1 MPLTVAKTAGFC
13 FGVRRAVDTVYEQL
27 ERIPST
33 SSPKLFT
40 LGEIIH
46 NAQVVE
52 ELDSL
57 GAVAVDSLEKLLE
70 LEEQLSQQNRPYIPV
85 IIRSHGVPKKVYEAL
100 DSRSIPYIDATCPN
114 VKRIQKIVEE
124 QPEGT
129 LVLIAGDAVHPEI
142 QGIIGHCNVT
152 CVTFTSAK
160 ELAEFT
166 ENHANLSKMNS
177 VMVAQTTFNTSEW
190 QKCVETAKN
199 LYTNL
204 KIFDTICKATLM
216 RQTEAAQ
223 LAEVSDI
230 MIVIG
235 GRHSSNT
242 QKLSD
247 ICSRFTKTIW
257 VETARELLS
266 GQADVVCQIDAGS
279 RVGVTA
285 GASTPVRII
294 KEVQKTMSEILK
306 EEEMSFEE
314 MLNQSFKSTYTGEK
328 VKGIVTGIAPNEIT
342 VDIGTKHTGYVPL
355 SELTNDPSLS
365 TEDIVKKGDEIE
377 LVVLRVND
385 VEGTVM
391 LSKKRLDAQA
401 GFEKVMAAAGTGEVL
416 SGTVTDVVKGGI
428 LAVTEGVKVFI
439 PASLSGVS
447 KNEPLEQLLKQKV
460 DFVIR
465 EVNEKRHRAV
475 GSIKDVL
482 KEQKKVLEDKFWSE
496 VEVGKRYQ
504 GVVKSITSYGAF
516 VDLGGVDG
524 MVHISELSWLRI
536 KHPSDVV
543 KVGDVL
549 DVYVKDIDVE
559 NKKISLGY
567 KKTEDNPWEVL
578 KRDYEVGSV
587 VTAKVVSMTA
597 FGAFAQIIPGVDG
610 LIHIS
615 QISNER
621 INKPQDVLTI
631 GQEVQVQ
638 ITDIDFEKK
647 RVSLS
652 MKALLE
658 DNAQE
663 EAAEA
668 SEETT
673 EVNELFPCR

>member
-1 MPLTVAKTAGFC
+1 MPVTVAKTAGFC
-13 FGVRRAVDTVYEQL
+13 FGVRRAVDTVYQQL
-27 ERIPST
+27 EESCRT
-33 SSPKLFT
+33 ELPKLYT

-46 NAQVVE
+46 NPQVVE
-52 ELDSL
+52 ELQAL
-57 GAVAVDSLEKLLE
+57 GAVAVEQLPELLT
-70 LEEQLSQQNRPYIPV
+70 LEETEKVPV
-85 IIRSHGVPKKVYEAL
+85 IIRSHGVPHSVYEAFEEN
-100 DSRSIPYIDATCPN
+100 DIPYVDATCPY
-114 VKRIQKIVEE
+114 VRQIQKIVAD
-124 QPEGT
+124 QPQDT
-129 LVLIAGDAVHPEI
+129 LVLVAGDAKHPEVK
-142 QGIIGHCNVT
+142 GIIGHCNAT
-152 CVTFTSAK
+152 FVTFESAE
-160 ELAEFT
+160 ELQKIT
-166 ENHANLSKMNS
+166 ENSPNLAKMNS

-190 QKCVETAKN
+190 QKCVETAKK
-199 LYTNL
+199 LYTKP

-216 RQTEAAQ
+216 RQTEAAH

-242 QKLSD
+242 RKLSD
-247 ICSRFTKTIW
+247 ICSRYCKTIW
-257 VETARELLS
+257 VETAQELLN
-266 GQADVVCQIDAGS
+266 GQADVVCQIAAGS

-314 MLNQSFKSTYTGEK
+314 MLDQSFKSTYTGEK
-328 VKGIVTGIAPNEIT
+328 VKAVVTSVAPNEIT

-355 SELTNDPSLS
+355 AELTSDPSLKP
-365 TEDIVKKGDEIE
+365 EDIVKKGDEIE

-416 SGTVTDVVKGGI
+416 SGTVTDVVKGGV
-428 LAVTEGVKVFI
+428 LAITEGVKVFI

-482 KEQKKVLEDKFWSE
+482 KEQKKALEEKFWSE

-504 GVVKSITSYGAF
+504 GVVKSLTSYGAF

-549 DVYVKDIDVE
+549 DVYVKDIDTE

-578 KRDYEVGSV
+578 KRDYEIGSV

-638 ITDIDFEKK
+638 ITDIDFDKK

-652 MKALLE
+652 MKALL
-658 DNAQE
+658 DDSAE
-663 EAAEA
+663 EAAE
-668 SEETT
+668 
-673 EVNELFPCR
+673 EVSAEDAE

>member
-1 MPLTVAKTAGFC
+1 MPK
-13 FGVRRAVDTVYEQL
+13 
-27 ERIPST
+27 
-33 SSPKLFT
+33 
-40 LGEIIH
+40 
-46 NAQVVE
+46 N
-52 ELDSL
+52 
-57 GAVAVDSLEKLLE
+57 
-70 LEEQLSQQNRPYIPV
+70 
-85 IIRSHGVPKKVYEAL
+85 VYEAL

-152 CVTFTSAK
+152 CITFTSAK

-365 TEDIVKKGDEIE
+365 TEYIVKKGDEIE

-647 RVSLS
+647 RVSMS

-668 SEETT
+668 SEETA
-673 EVNELFPCR
+673 EVNE

>member
-314 MLNQSFKSTYTGEK
+314 MLDQSFKSTYTGEK

-673 EVNELFPCR
+673 EVNE

>member
-1 MPLTVAKTAGFC
+1 MPVTVAKTAGFC

-27 ERIPST
+27 QCSSLPT
-33 SSPKLFT
+33 SPKLFT

-46 NAQVVE
+46 NSQVVDELKALGAIPVPSLE
-52 ELDSL
+52 EL
-57 GAVAVDSLEKLLE
+57 LEQE
-70 LEEQLSQQNRPYIPV
+70 LSRKQQGLPFVPI
-85 IIRSHGVPKKVYEAL
+85 IIRSHGVARKVYEAL
-100 DSRSIPYIDATCPN
+100 EQNEIPYIDATCPN
-114 VKRIQKIVEE
+114 VQRIQKIAAD

-129 LVLIAGDAVHPEI
+129 LLLIAGDSNHPEI
-142 QGIIGHCNVT
+142 QGIMGHCNVT
-152 CVTFTSAK
+152 CVTFQSAE
-160 ELAEFT
+160 ELRNLT
-166 ENHANLSKMNS
+166 EKHANLSKMTS

-223 LAEVSDI
+223 LAEVSDF

-242 QKLSD
+242 KKLSD
-247 ICSRFTKTIW
+247 ICGRFCTTIW

-266 GQADVVCQIDAGS
+266 GRADVVCQIDAGS

-294 KEVQKTMSEILK
+294 KEVQKTMSEIVK

-314 MLNQSFKSTYTGEK
+314 MLNQSFKSTYTGER
-328 VKGIVTGIAPNEIT
+328 VKAIVTGIAPNEIT

-355 SELTNDPSLS
+355 SELTSDPSLKP
-365 TEDIVKKGDEIE
+365 EDIVKKGDEIE

-416 SGTVTDVVKGGI
+416 SGTVTDVVKGGV

-482 KEQKKVLEDKFWSE
+482 KEQKKALEEKFWSE

-578 KRDYEVGSV
+578 KRDYEIGSV

-631 GQEVQVQ
+631 GQEVQVK
-638 ITDIDFEKK
+638 ITDIDFDKK

-652 MKALLE
+652 MKALLDE
-658 DNAQE
+658 NAEEASE
-663 EAAEA
+663 EAAEEV
-668 SEETT
+668 SEETA
-673 EVNELFPCR
+673 E

>member
-100 DSRSIPYIDATCPN
+100 ESRSIPYIDATCPN

-673 EVNELFPCR
+673 EVNE

>member
-1 MPLTVAKTAGFC
+1 MPVTVAKTAGFC

-27 ERIPST
+27 QCSSLPT
-33 SSPKLFT
+33 SPKLFT

-46 NAQVVE
+46 NSQVVD
-52 ELDSL
+52 ELKSL
-57 GAVAVDSLEKLLE
+57 GAIPIPSLEELLE
-70 LEEQLSQQNRPYIPV
+70 QELSRKQQGLPFVPV
-85 IIRSHGVPKKVYEAL
+85 IIRSHGVARKVYEAL
-100 DSRSIPYIDATCPN
+100 EQNEIPYIDATCPN
-114 VKRIQKIVEE
+114 VQRIQKIAAD

-129 LVLIAGDAVHPEI
+129 LLLIAGDSNHPEI
-142 QGIIGHCNVT
+142 QGIMGHCNVT
-152 CVTFTSAK
+152 CVTFQSAE
-160 ELAEFT
+160 ELRNLT
-166 ENHANLSKMNS
+166 EKHANLSKMTS

-223 LAEVSDI
+223 LAEVSDF

-242 QKLSD
+242 KKLSD
-247 ICSRFTKTIW
+247 ICGRFCTTIW

-266 GQADVVCQIDAGS
+266 GRADVVCQIDAGS

-294 KEVQKTMSEILK
+294 KEVQKTMSEIVK

-314 MLNQSFKSTYTGEK
+314 MLNQSFKSTYTGER
-328 VKGIVTGIAPNEIT
+328 VKAIVTGIAPNEIT

-355 SELTNDPSLS
+355 SELTSDPSLKP
-365 TEDIVKKGDEIE
+365 EDIVKKGDEIE

-416 SGTVTDVVKGGI
+416 SGTVTDVVKGGV

-482 KEQKKVLEDKFWSE
+482 KEQKKALEEKFWSE

-578 KRDYEVGSV
+578 KRDYEIGSV

-631 GQEVQVQ
+631 GQEVQVK
-638 ITDIDFEKK
+638 ITDIDFDKK

-652 MKALLE
+652 MKALLDE
-658 DNAQE
+658 NAEEASE
-663 EAAEA
+663 EAAEEV
-668 SEETT
+668 SEETA
-673 EVNELFPCR
+673 E

>member
-1 MPLTVAKTAGFC
+1 MPVTVAKTAGFC
-13 FGVRRAVDTVYEQL
+13 FGVRRAVDTVYRQL
-27 ERIPST
+27 EESCRT
-33 SSPKLFT
+33 ESPKLYT

-46 NAQVVE
+46 NPQVVE
-52 ELDSL
+52 ELNDL
-57 GAVAVDSLEKLLE
+57 GAVAV
-70 LEEQLSQQNRPYIPV
+70 EQLPELLTLEQTEKVPV
-85 IIRSHGVPKKVYEAL
+85 IIRSHGVPHSVYEAFEENG
-100 DSRSIPYIDATCPN
+100 IPYVDATCPY
-114 VKRIQKIVEE
+114 VRQIQKIVAD
-124 QPEGT
+124 QPQDT
-129 LVLIAGDAVHPEI
+129 LVLVAGDAKHPEVK
-142 QGIIGHCNVT
+142 GIIGHCNAT
-152 CVTFTSAK
+152 FVTFESAE
-160 ELAEFT
+160 ELQKIT
-166 ENHANLSKMNS
+166 ENSPNLAKMNS

-190 QKCVETAKN
+190 QKCVETAKK
-199 LYTNL
+199 LYTKP

-216 RQTEAAQ
+216 RQTEAAH

-242 QKLSD
+242 RKLSD
-247 ICSRFTKTIW
+247 ICSRYCKTIW
-257 VETARELLS
+257 VETAQELLN
-266 GQADVVCQIDAGS
+266 GQADVVCQIAAGS

-314 MLNQSFKSTYTGEK
+314 MLDQSFKSTYTGEK
-328 VKGIVTGIAPNEIT
+328 VKAVVTSVAPNEIT

-355 SELTNDPSLS
+355 AELTSDPSLKP
-365 TEDIVKKGDEIE
+365 EDIVKKGDEIE

-416 SGTVTDVVKGGI
+416 SGTVTDVVKGGV
-428 LAVTEGVKVFI
+428 LAITEGVKVFI

-482 KEQKKVLEDKFWSE
+482 KEQKKALEEKFWGE

-504 GVVKSITSYGAF
+504 GVVKSLTSYGAF

-549 DVYVKDIDVE
+549 DVYVKDIDPE

-578 KRDYEVGSV
+578 KRDYEIGSV

-638 ITDIDFEKK
+638 ITDIDFDKK

-652 MKALLE
+652 MKALL
-658 DNAQE
+658 DDSAE
-663 EAAEA
+663 EAAE
-668 SEETT
+668 
-673 EVNELFPCR
+673 EVSAEDAE

>member
-27 ERIPST
+27 ERISST

-85 IIRSHGVPKKVYEAL
+85 IIRSHGVPKKVYETL
-100 DSRSIPYIDATCPN
+100 NSRSIPYIDATCPN

-266 GQADVVCQIDAGS
+266 GQADVVCHIDAGS

-673 EVNELFPCR
+673 EVNE

>member
-1 MPLTVAKTAGFC
+1 MPVTVAKTAGFC

-27 ERIPST
+27 QCSSLPT
-33 SSPKLFT
+33 SPKLFT

-46 NAQVVE
+46 NSQVVDELKALGAIPVPSLE
-52 ELDSL
+52 EL
-57 GAVAVDSLEKLLE
+57 LEQE
-70 LEEQLSQQNRPYIPV
+70 LSRKQQGLPFVPV
-85 IIRSHGVPKKVYEAL
+85 IIRSHGVARKVYEAL
-100 DSRSIPYIDATCPN
+100 EQNEIPYIDATCPN
-114 VKRIQKIVEE
+114 VQRIQKIAAD
-124 QPEGT
+124 QPEGS
-129 LVLIAGDAVHPEI
+129 LLLIAGDSNHPEI
-142 QGIIGHCNVT
+142 QGIMGHCNVT
-152 CVTFTSAK
+152 YVTFQSAE
-160 ELAEFT
+160 ELRNLT
-166 ENHANLSKMNS
+166 EKHANLSKMTS

-223 LAEVSDI
+223 LAEVSDF

-242 QKLSD
+242 KKLSD
-247 ICSRFTKTIW
+247 ICGRFCTTIW

-266 GQADVVCQIDAGS
+266 GRADVVCQIDAGS

-294 KEVQKTMSEILK
+294 KEVQKTMSEIVK

-314 MLNQSFKSTYTGEK
+314 MLNQSFKSTYTGER
-328 VKGIVTGIAPNEIT
+328 VKAIVTGIAPNEIT

-355 SELTNDPSLS
+355 SELTSDPSLKP
-365 TEDIVKKGDEIE
+365 EDIVKKGDEIE

-416 SGTVTDVVKGGI
+416 SGTVTDVVKGGV

-482 KEQKKVLEDKFWSE
+482 KEQKKALEEKFWSE

-578 KRDYEVGSV
+578 KRDYEIGSV

-631 GQEVQVQ
+631 GQEVQVK
-638 ITDIDFEKK
+638 ITDIDFDKK

-652 MKALLE
+652 MKALLDE
-658 DNAQE
+658 NAEEASE
-663 EAAEA
+663 EAAEEV
-668 SEETT
+668 SEETA
-673 EVNELFPCR
+673 E

>member
-631 GQEVQVQ
+631 GQEVEVQ

-668 SEETT
+668 SEETA
-673 EVNELFPCR
+673 EVNE

>member
-1 MPLTVAKTAGFC
+1 MPVTVAKTAGFC
-13 FGVRRAVDTVYEQL
+13 FGVRRAVDTVSRQL
-27 ERIPST
+27 EESCRT
-33 SSPKLFT
+33 ESPKLYT

-46 NAQVVE
+46 NPQVVE
-52 ELDSL
+52 ELNTL
-57 GAVAVDSLEKLLE
+57 GAVAV
-70 LEEQLSQQNRPYIPV
+70 EQLPELLTLEQTEKVPV
-85 IIRSHGVPKKVYEAL
+85 IIRSHGVPHSVYEAFEQNG
-100 DSRSIPYIDATCPN
+100 IPYVDATCPY
-114 VKRIQKIVEE
+114 VRQIQKIVAD
-124 QPEGT
+124 QPQDT
-129 LVLIAGDAVHPEI
+129 LVLVAGDAKHPEVK
-142 QGIIGHCNVT
+142 GIIGHCNAT
-152 CVTFTSAK
+152 FVTFESAE
-160 ELAEFT
+160 ELQKIT
-166 ENHANLSKMNS
+166 ENSPNLAKMNS

-190 QKCVETAKN
+190 QKCVETAKK
-199 LYTNL
+199 LYTKP

-216 RQTEAAQ
+216 RQTEAAH

-242 QKLSD
+242 RKLSD
-247 ICSRFTKTIW
+247 ICSRYCKTIW
-257 VETARELLS
+257 VETAQELLN
-266 GQADVVCQIDAGS
+266 GQADVVCQIAAGS

-314 MLNQSFKSTYTGEK
+314 MLDQSFKSTYTGEK
-328 VKGIVTGIAPNEIT
+328 VKAVVTSVAPNEIT

-355 SELTNDPSLS
+355 AELTSDPSLKP
-365 TEDIVKKGDEIE
+365 EDIVKKGDEIE

-416 SGTVTDVVKGGI
+416 SGTVTDVVKGGV
-428 LAVTEGVKVFI
+428 LAITEGVKVFI

-482 KEQKKVLEDKFWSE
+482 KEQKKALEEKFWGE

-504 GVVKSITSYGAF
+504 GVVKSLTSYGAF

-549 DVYVKDIDVE
+549 DVYVKDIDTE

-578 KRDYEVGSV
+578 KRDYEIGSV

-638 ITDIDFEKK
+638 ITDIDFDKK

-652 MKALLE
+652 MKALL
-658 DNAQE
+658 DDSAE
-663 EAAEA
+663 EAAE
-668 SEETT
+668 
-673 EVNELFPCR
+673 EVSAEDAE

>member
-578 KRDYEVGSV
+578 KRDYEVSSV

-663 EAAEA
+663 ESAEA
-668 SEETT
+668 SEETA
-673 EVNELFPCR
+673 EVNE

>member
-1 MPLTVAKTAGFC
+1 MPVTVAKTAGFC

-27 ERIPST
+27 QCSSLPT
-33 SSPKLFT
+33 SPKLFT

-46 NAQVVE
+46 NSQVVDELKALGAIPIPSLE
-52 ELDSL
+52 EL
-57 GAVAVDSLEKLLE
+57 LEQE
-70 LEEQLSQQNRPYIPV
+70 LSRKQQGLPFVPV
-85 IIRSHGVPKKVYEAL
+85 IIRSHGVARKVYEAL
-100 DSRSIPYIDATCPN
+100 EQNEIPYIDATCPN
-114 VKRIQKIVEE
+114 VQRIQKIAAD

-129 LVLIAGDAVHPEI
+129 LLLIAGDSNHPEI
-142 QGIIGHCNVT
+142 QGIMGHCNVT
-152 CVTFTSAK
+152 CVTFQSAE
-160 ELAEFT
+160 ELRNLT
-166 ENHANLSKMNS
+166 EKHANLSKMTS

-223 LAEVSDI
+223 LAEVSDF

-242 QKLSD
+242 KKLSD
-247 ICSRFTKTIW
+247 ICGRFCTTIW

-266 GQADVVCQIDAGS
+266 GRADVVCQIDAGS

-294 KEVQKTMSEILK
+294 KEVQKTMSEIVK

-314 MLNQSFKSTYTGEK
+314 MLNQSFKSTYTGER
-328 VKGIVTGIAPNEIT
+328 VKAIVTGIAPNEIT

-355 SELTNDPSLS
+355 SELTSDPSLKP
-365 TEDIVKKGDEIE
+365 EDIVKKGDEIE

-416 SGTVTDVVKGGI
+416 SGTVTDVVKGGV

-482 KEQKKVLEDKFWSE
+482 KEQKKALEEKFWSE

-578 KRDYEVGSV
+578 KRDYEIGSV

-631 GQEVQVQ
+631 GQEVQVK
-638 ITDIDFEKK
+638 ITDIDFDKK

-652 MKALLE
+652 MKALLDE
-658 DNAQE
+658 NAEEASE
-663 EAAEA
+663 EAAEEV
-668 SEETT
+668 SEETA
-673 EVNELFPCR
+673 E

>member
-190 QKCVETAKN
+190 QKCVETAKK
-199 LYTNL
+199 LYTKP

-668 SEETT
+668 SEETA
-673 EVNELFPCR
+673 EVNE

>member
-27 ERIPST
+27 ERISST

-152 CVTFTSAK
+152 CVTFISAK

-673 EVNELFPCR
+673 EVNE

>member
-1 MPLTVAKTAGFC
+1 MIRVAKTAGFC
-13 FGVRRAVDTVYEQL
+13 FGVNRAVETVY
-27 ERIPST
+27 
-33 SSPKLFT
+33 KLLDDDKTVCT
-40 LGEIIH
+40 LGPIIH
-46 NAQVVE
+46 NPQLVE
-52 ELDSL
+52 ELGRKGVRIIDAPEDAKA
-57 GAVAVDSLEKLLE
+57 GETVV
-70 LEEQLSQQNRPYIPV
+70 
-85 IIRSHGVPKKVYEAL
+85 IRSHGVPPEVIEKLKAFGVDYK
-100 DSRSIPYIDATCPN
+100 DATCPY
-114 VKRIQKIVEE
+114 VQKIHRLVSDGER
-124 QPEGT
+124 EGRRVM
-129 LVLIAGDAVHPEI
+129 LAGDAKHPEVE
-142 QGIIGHCNVT
+142 GILGCCKT
-152 CVTFTSAK
+152 PYRTFKTREELENLFK
-160 ELAEFT
+160 NEPELAEMPLLFC
-166 ENHANLSKMNS
+166 E
-177 VMVAQTTFNTSEW
+177 QTTFNVEEW
-190 QKCVETAKN
+190 EKCLDFVKKVC
-199 LYTNL
+199 TNASV
-204 KIFDTICKATLM
+204 FDTICKATLM
-216 RQTEAAQ
+216 RQTEAAH

-242 QKLSD
+242 RKLSD
-247 ICSRFTKTIW
+247 ICSRYCKTIW
-257 VETARELLS
+257 VETAQELLN
-266 GQADVVCQIDAGS
+266 GQADVVCQIAAGS

-314 MLNQSFKSTYTGEK
+314 MLDQSFKSTYTGEK
-328 VKGIVTGIAPNEIT
+328 VKAVVTSVAPNEIT

-355 SELTNDPSLS
+355 AELTSDPSLKP
-365 TEDIVKKGDEIE
+365 EDIVKKGDEIE

-416 SGTVTDVVKGGI
+416 SGTVTDVVKGGV
-428 LAVTEGVKVFI
+428 LAITEGVKVFI

-482 KEQKKVLEDKFWSE
+482 KEQKKALEEKFWGE

-504 GVVKSITSYGAF
+504 GVVKSLTSYGAF

-549 DVYVKDIDVE
+549 DVYVKDIDTE

-578 KRDYEVGSV
+578 KRDYEIGSV

-638 ITDIDFEKK
+638 ITDIDFDKK

-652 MKALLE
+652 MKALL
-658 DNAQE
+658 DDSAE
-663 EAAEA
+663 EAAE
-668 SEETT
+668 
-673 EVNELFPCR
+673 EVSAEDAE

>member
-27 ERIPST
+27 ERISST

-152 CVTFTSAK
+152 YVTFTSVK
-160 ELAEFT
+160 DLAEFT

-673 EVNELFPCR
+673 EVNE

>member
-100 DSRSIPYIDATCPN
+100 NSRSIPYIDATCPN

-152 CVTFTSAK
+152 CVTFISAK

-673 EVNELFPCR
+673 EVNE

>member
-1 MPLTVAKTAGFC
+1 MPVTVAKTAGFC

-27 ERIPST
+27 QCSSLPT
-33 SSPKLFT
+33 SPKLFT

-46 NAQVVE
+46 NSQVVDELKALGAIPVPSLE
-52 ELDSL
+52 EL
-57 GAVAVDSLEKLLE
+57 LEQE
-70 LEEQLSQQNRPYIPV
+70 LSRKQQGLPFVPV
-85 IIRSHGVPKKVYEAL
+85 IIRSHGVARKVYEAL
-100 DSRSIPYIDATCPN
+100 KQNEIPYIDATCPN
-114 VKRIQKIVEE
+114 VQRIQKIAAD

-129 LVLIAGDAVHPEI
+129 LLLIAGDSNHPEI
-142 QGIIGHCNVT
+142 QGIMGHCNVT
-152 CVTFTSAK
+152 CVTFQSAE
-160 ELAEFT
+160 ELRNLT
-166 ENHANLSKMNS
+166 EKHANLSKMTS

-223 LAEVSDI
+223 LAEVSDF

-242 QKLSD
+242 KKLSD
-247 ICSRFTKTIW
+247 ICGRFCTTIW

-266 GQADVVCQIDAGS
+266 GRADVVCQIDAGS

-294 KEVQKTMSEILK
+294 KEVQKTMSEIVK

-314 MLNQSFKSTYTGEK
+314 MLNQSFKSTYTGER
-328 VKGIVTGIAPNEIT
+328 VKAIVTGIAPNEIT

-355 SELTNDPSLS
+355 SELTSDPSLKP
-365 TEDIVKKGDEIE
+365 EDIVKKGDEIE

-416 SGTVTDVVKGGI
+416 SGTVTDVVKGGV

-482 KEQKKVLEDKFWSE
+482 KEQKKALEEKFWSE

-578 KRDYEVGSV
+578 KRDYEIGSV

-631 GQEVQVQ
+631 GQEVQVK
-638 ITDIDFEKK
+638 ITDIDFDKK

-652 MKALLE
+652 MKALLDE
-658 DNAQE
+658 NAEEASE
-663 EAAEA
+663 EAAEEV
-668 SEETT
+668 SEETA
-673 EVNELFPCR
+673 E

>member
-385 VEGTVM
+385 VEGTIM

-668 SEETT
+668 SEETA
-673 EVNELFPCR
+673 EVNE

>member
-1 MPLTVAKTAGFC
+1 MPVTVAKTAGFC

-27 ERIPST
+27 QCSSLPT
-33 SSPKLFT
+33 SPKLFT

-46 NAQVVE
+46 NSQVVDELKALGAIPVPSLE
-52 ELDSL
+52 EL
-57 GAVAVDSLEKLLE
+57 LEQE
-70 LEEQLSQQNRPYIPV
+70 LSRKQQGLPFVPV
-85 IIRSHGVPKKVYEAL
+85 IIRSHGVARKVYEAL
-100 DSRSIPYIDATCPN
+100 EQNEIPYIDATCPN
-114 VKRIQKIVEE
+114 VQRIQKIAAD

-129 LVLIAGDAVHPEI
+129 LLLIAGDSNHPEI
-142 QGIIGHCNVT
+142 QGIMGHCNVT
-152 CVTFTSAK
+152 CVTFQSAE
-160 ELAEFT
+160 ELRNLT
-166 ENHANLSKMNS
+166 EKHANLSKMTS

-190 QKCVETAKN
+190 QKCVETAKK

-223 LAEVSDI
+223 LAEVSDF

-242 QKLSD
+242 KKLSD
-247 ICSRFTKTIW
+247 ICGRFCTTIW

-266 GQADVVCQIDAGS
+266 GRADVVCQIDAGS

-294 KEVQKTMSEILK
+294 KEVQKTMSEIVK

-314 MLNQSFKSTYTGEK
+314 MLNQSFKSTYTGER
-328 VKGIVTGIAPNEIT
+328 VKAIVTGIAPNEIT

-355 SELTNDPSLS
+355 SELTSDPSLKP
-365 TEDIVKKGDEIE
+365 EDIVKKGDEIE

-416 SGTVTDVVKGGI
+416 SGTVTDVVKGGV

-482 KEQKKVLEDKFWSE
+482 KEQKKALEEKFWSE

-578 KRDYEVGSV
+578 KRDYEIGSV

-631 GQEVQVQ
+631 GQEVQVK
-638 ITDIDFEKK
+638 ITDIDFDKK

-652 MKALLE
+652 MKALLDE
-658 DNAQE
+658 NAEEASE
-663 EAAEA
+663 EAAEEV
-668 SEETT
+668 SEETA
-673 EVNELFPCR
+673 E

>member
-1 MPLTVAKTAGFC
+1 MPVTVAKTAGFC

-27 ERIPST
+27 QCSSLPT
-33 SSPKLFT
+33 SPKLFT

-46 NAQVVE
+46 NSQVVD
-52 ELDSL
+52 ELKSL
-57 GAVAVDSLEKLLE
+57 GAIPVPSLEELLE
-70 LEEQLSQQNRPYIPV
+70 QELSRKQQGLPFVPV
-85 IIRSHGVPKKVYEAL
+85 IIRSHGVARKVYEAL
-100 DSRSIPYIDATCPN
+100 EQNEIPYIDATCPN
-114 VKRIQKIVEE
+114 VQRIQKIAAD

-129 LVLIAGDAVHPEI
+129 LLLIAGDSNHPEI
-142 QGIIGHCNVT
+142 QGIMGHCNVT
-152 CVTFTSAK
+152 CVTFQSAE
-160 ELAEFT
+160 ELRNLT
-166 ENHANLSKMNS
+166 EKHANLSKMTS

-223 LAEVSDI
+223 LAEVSDF

-242 QKLSD
+242 KKLSD
-247 ICSRFTKTIW
+247 ICGRFCTTIW

-266 GQADVVCQIDAGS
+266 GRADVVCQIDAGS

-294 KEVQKTMSEILK
+294 KEVQKTMSEIVK

-314 MLNQSFKSTYTGEK
+314 MLNQSFKSTYTGER
-328 VKGIVTGIAPNEIT
+328 VKAIVTGIAPNEIT

-355 SELTNDPSLS
+355 SELTSDPSLKP
-365 TEDIVKKGDEIE
+365 EDIVKKGDEIE

-416 SGTVTDVVKGGI
+416 SGTVTDVVKGGV

-482 KEQKKVLEDKFWSE
+482 KEQKKALEEKFWSE

-578 KRDYEVGSV
+578 KRDYEIGSV

-615 QISNER
+615 QISSER

-631 GQEVQVQ
+631 GQEVQVK
-638 ITDIDFEKK
+638 ITDIDFDKK

-652 MKALLE
+652 MKALLDE
-658 DNAQE
+658 NAEEASE
-663 EAAEA
+663 EAAEEV
-668 SEETT
+668 SEETA
-673 EVNELFPCR
+673 E

>member
-1 MPLTVAKTAGFC
+1 MPVTVAKTAGFC

-27 ERIPST
+27 QCSSLPT
-33 SSPKLFT
+33 SPKLFT

-46 NAQVVE
+46 NSQVVD
-52 ELDSL
+52 ELKSL
-57 GAVAVDSLEKLLE
+57 GAIPIPSLEELLE
-70 LEEQLSQQNRPYIPV
+70 QELSRKQQGLPFVPV
-85 IIRSHGVPKKVYEAL
+85 IIRSHGVARKVYEAL
-100 DSRSIPYIDATCPN
+100 EQNEIPYIDATCPN
-114 VKRIQKIVEE
+114 VQRIQKIAAD

-129 LVLIAGDAVHPEI
+129 LLLIAGDSNHPEI
-142 QGIIGHCNVT
+142 QGIMGHCNVT
-152 CVTFTSAK
+152 CVTFQSAE
-160 ELAEFT
+160 ELRNLT
-166 ENHANLSKMNS
+166 EKHANLSKMTS

-223 LAEVSDI
+223 LAEVSDF

-242 QKLSD
+242 KKLSD
-247 ICSRFTKTIW
+247 ICGRFCTTIW

-266 GQADVVCQIDAGS
+266 GRADVVCQIDAGS

-294 KEVQKTMSEILK
+294 KEVQKTMSEIVK

-314 MLNQSFKSTYTGEK
+314 MLNQSFKSTYTGER
-328 VKGIVTGIAPNEIT
+328 VKAIVTGIAPNEIT

-355 SELTNDPSLS
+355 SELTSDPSLKP
-365 TEDIVKKGDEIE
+365 EDIVKKGDEIE

-416 SGTVTDVVKGGI
+416 SGTVTDVVKGGV

-482 KEQKKVLEDKFWSE
+482 KEQKKALEEKFWSE

-578 KRDYEVGSV
+578 KRDYEIGSV

-631 GQEVQVQ
+631 GQEVQVK
-638 ITDIDFEKK
+638 ITDIDFDKK

-652 MKALLE
+652 MKALLDE
-658 DNAQE
+658 NVEEASE
-663 EAAEA
+663 EAAEEV
-668 SEETT
+668 SEETA
-673 EVNELFPCR
+673 E

>member
-1 MPLTVAKTAGFC
+1 MPVTVAKTAGFC
-13 FGVRRAVDTVYEQL
+13 FGVQRAVETVYEQL
-27 ERIPST
+27 KKNT
-33 SSPKLFT
+33 GSSFPKLFT

-46 NAQVVE
+46 NPQVVE
-52 ELDSL
+52 DLHRL
-57 GAVAVDSLEKLLE
+57 GAVAVDSLDKLLE
-70 LEEQLSQQNRPYIPV
+70 LESEQLRSGQPLIPV
-85 IIRSHGVPKKVYEAL
+85 IIRSHGVPHEVYTQL
-100 DSRSIPYIDATCPN
+100 QNHNIPYIDATCVN
-114 VKRIQKIVEE
+114 VKKIQKIVGE
-124 QPEGT
+124 QPENT
-129 LVLIAGDAVHPEI
+129 LVLIAGDAAHPEVK
-142 QGIIGHCNVT
+142 GIIGHCNVT
-152 CVTFTSAK
+152 CVTFQSAQ
-160 ELAEFT
+160 ELQTFT
-166 ENHANLSKMNS
+166 ENHPNLSKMNS
-177 VMVAQTTFNTSEW
+177 IMVAQTTFNTSEW
-190 QKCVETAKN
+190 QKCVETAKK

-216 RQTEAAQ
+216 RQTEAAR

-242 QKLSD
+242 KKLSD
-247 ICSRFTKTIW
+247 ICSRFCTTIW
-257 VETARELLS
+257 VETARELLN
-266 GQADVVCQIDAGS
+266 GQTDVVCKLGTSCCQ
-279 RVGVTA
+279 VGVTA

-314 MLNQSFKSTYTGEK
+314 MLNQSFKSTYTGER
-328 VKGIVTGIAPNEIT
+328 VKGVVTGIAPNEIT

-355 SELTNDPSLS
+355 AELTSDPSLS

-401 GFEKVMAAAGTGEVL
+401 GFEKVMAAAGTNEVL
-416 SGTVTDVVKGGI
+416 SGTVTDVVKGGV
-428 LAVTEGVKVFI
+428 LAITEGVKVFI

-482 KEQKKVLEDKFWSE
+482 KEQKKALEEKFWSE

-549 DVYVKDIDVE
+549 DVYVKDIDTE

-597 FGAFAQIIPGVDG
+597 FGAFAQILPGVDG

-621 INKPQDVLTI
+621 INKPQDVLTV

-638 ITDIDFEKK
+638 ITDIDFDKK

-658 DNAQE
+658 DASE
-663 EAAEA
+663 EAAEEA
-668 SEETT
+668 SAEDAE
-673 EVNELFPCR
+673 

>member
-615 QISNER
+615 QISNKR

-668 SEETT
+668 SEETA
-673 EVNELFPCR
+673 EVNE

>member
-52 ELDSL
+52 ELNSL

-673 EVNELFPCR
+673 EVNE

>member
-27 ERIPST
+27 ERISST

-152 CVTFTSAK
+152 YVTFTSVK
-160 ELAEFT
+160 DLAEFT

-482 KEQKKVLEDKFWSE
+482 KEQKKVLEDNFWSE

-668 SEETT
+668 SEETA
-673 EVNELFPCR
+673 EVNE

>member
-1 MPLTVAKTAGFC
+1 MPVTIAKTAGFC
-13 FGVRRAVDTVYEQL
+13 FGVRRAVDTVYRQL
-27 ERIPST
+27 EESCRT
-33 SSPKLFT
+33 ESPKLYT

-46 NAQVVE
+46 NPQVVE
-52 ELDSL
+52 ELNDL
-57 GAVAVDSLEKLLE
+57 GAVAV
-70 LEEQLSQQNRPYIPV
+70 EQLPELLTLEQTEKVPV
-85 IIRSHGVPKKVYEAL
+85 IIRSHGVPHSVYEAFEENG
-100 DSRSIPYIDATCPN
+100 IPYVDATCPY
-114 VKRIQKIVEE
+114 VRQIQKIVAD
-124 QPEGT
+124 QPQDT
-129 LVLIAGDAVHPEI
+129 LVLVAGDAKHPEVK
-142 QGIIGHCNVT
+142 GIIGHCNAT
-152 CVTFTSAK
+152 FVTFESAE
-160 ELAEFT
+160 ELQKIT
-166 ENHANLSKMNS
+166 ENSPNLAKMNS

-190 QKCVETAKN
+190 QKCVETAKK
-199 LYTNL
+199 LYTKP

-216 RQTEAAQ
+216 RQTEAAH

-242 QKLSD
+242 RKLSD
-247 ICSRFTKTIW
+247 ICSRYCKTIW
-257 VETARELLS
+257 VETAQELLN
-266 GQADVVCQIDAGS
+266 GQADVVCQIAAGS

-314 MLNQSFKSTYTGEK
+314 MLDQSFKSTYTGEK
-328 VKGIVTGIAPNEIT
+328 VKAVVTSVAPNEIT

-355 SELTNDPSLS
+355 AELTSDPSLKP
-365 TEDIVKKGDEIE
+365 EDIVKKGDEIE

-416 SGTVTDVVKGGI
+416 SGTVTDVVKGGV
-428 LAVTEGVKVFI
+428 LAITEGVKVFI

-475 GSIKDVL
+475 GSIKA
-482 KEQKKVLEDKFWSE
+482 
-496 VEVGKRYQ
+496 
-504 GVVKSITSYGAF
+504 VVKAEKDAAREAFWETAEIGKTYKGEVKSLTSYGAF
-516 VDLGGVDG
+516 VDLGGIDG

-549 DVYVKDIDVE
+549 DVYVKDIDTE

-578 KRDYEVGSV
+578 KRDYEIGSV

-638 ITDIDFEKK
+638 ITDIDFDKK

-652 MKALLE
+652 MKALL
-658 DNAQE
+658 DDSAE
-663 EAAEA
+663 EAAE
-668 SEETT
+668 
-673 EVNELFPCR
+673 EVSAEDAE

>member
-27 ERIPST
+27 ERISST

-85 IIRSHGVPKKVYEAL
+85 IIRSHGVPQNVYEAL

-668 SEETT
+668 SEETA
-673 EVNELFPCR
+673 EVNE

>member
-1 MPLTVAKTAGFC
+1 MSKITLAGTAGFC
-13 FGVRRAVDTVYEQL
+13 YGVRRAVEKAFEVAASGKDAV
-27 ERIPST
+27 
-33 SSPKLFT
+33 T
-40 LGEIIH
+40 LGPIIH
-46 NAQVVE
+46 NPQIVSRLAALGMPEISSPE
-52 ELDSL
+52 EAKE
-57 GAVAVDSLEKLLE
+57 G
-70 LEEQLSQQNRPYIPV
+70 QTV
-85 IIRSHGVPKKVYEAL
+85 IIRSHGVPHSVYEAFEENG
-100 DSRSIPYIDATCPN
+100 IPYVDATCPY
-114 VKRIQKIVEE
+114 VRQIQKIVAD
-124 QPEGT
+124 QPQDT
-129 LVLIAGDAVHPEI
+129 LVLVAGDAKHPEVK
-142 QGIIGHCNVT
+142 GIIGHCNAT
-152 CVTFTSAK
+152 FVTFESAE
-160 ELAEFT
+160 ELQKIT
-166 ENHANLSKMNS
+166 ENSPNLAKMNS

-190 QKCVETAKN
+190 QKCVETAKK
-199 LYTNL
+199 LYTKP

-216 RQTEAAQ
+216 RQTEAAH

-242 QKLSD
+242 RKLSD
-247 ICSRFTKTIW
+247 ICSRYCKTIW
-257 VETARELLS
+257 VETAQELLN
-266 GQADVVCQIDAGS
+266 GQADVVCQIAAGS

-314 MLNQSFKSTYTGEK
+314 MLDQSFKSTYTGEK
-328 VKGIVTGIAPNEIT
+328 VKAVVTSVAPNEIT

-355 SELTNDPSLS
+355 AELTSDPSLKP
-365 TEDIVKKGDEIE
+365 EDIVKKGDEIE

-416 SGTVTDVVKGGI
+416 SGTVTDVVKGGV
-428 LAVTEGVKVFI
+428 LAITEGVKVFI

-482 KEQKKVLEDKFWSE
+482 KEQKKALEEKFWGE

-504 GVVKSITSYGAF
+504 GVVKSLTSYGAF

-549 DVYVKDIDVE
+549 DVYVKDIDTE

-578 KRDYEVGSV
+578 KRDYEIGSV

-638 ITDIDFEKK
+638 ITDIDFDKK

-652 MKALLE
+652 MKALL
-658 DNAQE
+658 DDSAE
-663 EAAEA
+663 EAAE
-668 SEETT
+668 
-673 EVNELFPCR
+673 EVSAEDAE